1 MHENRPKPLML
12 MFTIGPV
19 QSFIETARKT
29 EDLWMGSYILSYLTA
44 MAMEKIQGDGVE
56 LIYPA
61 IKERS
66 PFEFWQKQDPTTPS
80 IPNLFLA
87 IGDGNISQD
96 TLATRAEEAEKAVN
110 IEFKSMARRVLD
122 KAFNAWR
129 GTYVEKLFEK
139 QISNFFDVYWVITE
153 KSGRKYGKWYAHTA
167 GSLAAIKNCRTF
179 KQISEFGRKCSLDG
193 TREILHLEE
202 SESIAQ
208 AMKWWK
214 NFAEDTPRH
223 CRQKE
228 ALCAVSLTKRMG
240 RHYLENHS
248 RFKDEFKDKSDRPKF
263 PSTSEVATA
272 AFKER
277 ILCKPDAF
285 DVYTKFC
292 KAVIELHQSDDEESK
307 IPTVDPLPKIKCPIP
322 NNVDGEWLYEETWN
336 PFYLERYYNIDW
348 ESQQKQ
354 IEHCEDLRKK
364 LIGLLEGEPG
374 KYYAAIALDADNM
387 GEVNRKTKDR
397 KEHEANSTQLIKFT
411 EDARRIVE
419 EEHLG
424 KLTYAGGD
432 DLLAL
437 ASLRDLL
444 PILKKL
450 HKAFPDFTTISAG
463 VCIAHNKMPL
473 TNVLAHARR
482 MEKEAKNIDKNKNAI
497 GIALF
502 KHSGNVS
509 QAVMKWRY
517 NSQKVLQVTMD
528 TNGDFKT
535 KSGYDGLKV
544 IPIGMKLVKLL
555 QDDEVSKNFLYAF
568 RDSVAKLIG
577 DNGTLVKG
585 VYPVLIEAEFKRL
598 IERAYKRKEGKLEEA
613 NQQTIQ
619 NTAELLHYINMRS
632 FKDFLGFLEIITF
645 IARESK

>member
-1 MHENRPKPLML
+1 MTENQPKQLML
-12 MFTIGPV
+12 MFTIGPA
-19 QSFIETARKT
+19 QSFIEAARKT
-29 EDLWMGSYILSYLTA
+29 EDMWMGSYILSYLTA
-44 MAMEKIQGDGVE
+44 TAMEKVKGDDGVE
-56 LIYPA
+56 IIYPA
-61 IKERS
+61 IKEQS
-66 PFEFWQKQDPTTPS
+66 PFEFWEKQDPTTPS

-87 IGDGNISQD
+87 IGDDNISQD
-96 TLATRAEEAEKAVN
+96 DLAERAKEAESVVN
-110 IEFKSMARRVLD
+110 KVFRQMAERVLD
-122 KAFNAWR
+122 KAFEKKWR
-129 GTYVEKLFEK
+129 KTYVEDLFK
-139 QISNFFDVYWVITE
+139 NQIPDFFDVYWVITQE
-153 KSGRKYGKWYAHTA
+153 QPDQSYGKWYEYTA
-167 GSLAAIKNCRTF
+167 SSLAAIKNCRAF
-179 KQISEFGRKCSLDG
+179 KPMEEMGRKCSLDG

-202 SESIAQ
+202 KESSKQ
-208 AMKWWK
+208 AMDWWAD
-214 NFAEDTPRH
+214 FAKRTPRH

-240 RHYLENHS
+240 RHYLENYS
-248 RFKDEFKDKSDRPKF
+248 RFKDKFKDKSDRPKF

-285 DVYTKFC
+285 EVYTKFC
-292 KAVIELHQSDDEESK
+292 KAVIELGQSDDEEDK
-307 IPTVDPLPKIKCPIP
+307 IPIIHPLPKIKCPIP

-336 PFYLERYYNIDW
+336 STYLERYYNIVASD
-348 ESQQKQ
+348 KDPQ
-354 IEHCEDLRKK
+354 IKKCKELRGELVRSLK
-364 LIGLLEGEPG
+364 GEPG

-387 GEVNRKTKDR
+387 GEVNRKAAN
-397 KEHEANSTQLIKFT
+397 KEKHEANSTQLIEFT
-411 EDARRIVE
+411 KDARRIVE
-419 EEHLG
+419 KEHLG

-437 ASLRDLL
+437 ANLSDLL

-450 HKAFPDFTTISAG
+450 HKAFPDNLTTISAG

-473 TNVLAHARR
+473 TNVLEHARR
-482 MEKEAKNIDKNKNAI
+482 MEKKAKKVDGKDAL

-509 QAVMKWRY
+509 ETVMKWRY

-568 RDSVAKLIG
+568 RDGVAKLIDKDG
-577 DNGTLVKG
+577 KLISKVPLVL
-585 VYPVLIEAEFKRL
+585 VEVEFKRL
-598 IERAYKRKEGKLEEA
+598 IERAYKRDEV
-613 NQQTIQ
+613 NQATIQ
-619 NTAELLHYINMRS
+619 KTAELLHYISPRP
-632 FKDFLGFLEIITF
+632 FKHFLGFLEIITF

>member
-1 MHENRPKPLML
+1 MTENQPKRLML
-12 MFTIGPV
+12 MFTIGPA
-19 QSFIETARKT
+19 QSFIKAARKT
-29 EDLWMGSYILSYLTA
+29 EDMWMGSYILSYLTA
-44 MAMEKIQGDGVE
+44 TAMEKVKGDDGVE
-56 LIYPA
+56 IIYPA
-61 IKERS
+61 IKEQS
-66 PFEFWQKQDPTTPS
+66 PFEFWEKQDPTTPS

-87 IGDGNISQD
+87 IGDDNISQD
-96 TLATRAEEAEKAVN
+96 DLAERAKEAESVVN
-110 IEFKSMARRVLD
+110 KVFRQMAERVLD
-122 KAFNAWR
+122 KAFEKKWR
-129 GTYVEKLFEK
+129 KTYVEDLFK
-139 QISNFFDVYWVITE
+139 NQIPDFFDVYWVITQE
-153 KSGRKYGKWYAHTA
+153 QPDQSYGKWYEYTA
-167 GSLAAIKNCRTF
+167 SSLAAIKNCRVF
-179 KQISEFGRKCSLDG
+179 KPMEEMGRKCSLDG

-202 SESIAQ
+202 KESIKQ
-208 AMKWWK
+208 AMKWWE
-214 NFAEDTPRH
+214 NFARNYPRH

-240 RHYLENHS
+240 RHYLENYS
-248 RFKDEFKDKSDRPKF
+248 RFKDKFKDKSDRPKF

-277 ILCKPDAF
+277 ILCSIPAF
-285 DVYTKFC
+285 ETYQDFC
-292 KAVIELHQSDDEESK
+292 KEVKKLKATNAG
-307 IPTVDPLPKIKCPIP
+307 IPIIDPLPKIKCPIP
-322 NNVDGEWLYEETWN
+322 NNVDGEWLYEETYN
-336 PFYLERYYNIDW
+336 DSYLERYYDIDA
-348 ESQQKQ
+348 SKQRDQ
-354 IEHCEDLRKK
+354 IEQCKKLRKK
-364 LIGLLEGEPG
+364 LVGLVEGEPG

-387 GEVNRKTKDR
+387 GEVNRKAKDK
-397 KEHEANSTQLIKFT
+397 KEHEANSTQLIEFT
-411 EDARRIVE
+411 KDARRIVE

-437 ASLRDLL
+437 ANLRDLL

-450 HKAFPDFTTISAG
+450 HKAFPDDLTTISAG

-473 TNVLAHARR
+473 TNVLEHARR
-482 MEKEAKNIDKNKNAI
+482 MEKKAKKVDGKDAL

-509 QAVMKWRY
+509 ETVMKWRY

-568 RDSVAKLIG
+568 RDGVAKLIDKDG
-577 DNGTLVKG
+577 KLISKVPLVL
-585 VYPVLIEAEFKRL
+585 VEVEFKRL
-598 IERAYKRKEGKLEEA
+598 IERAYKRDEV
-613 NQQTIQ
+613 NQATIQ
-619 NTAELLHYINMRS
+619 KTAELLHYISPRP
-632 FKDFLGFLEIITF
+632 FKHFLGFLEIITF